1 MDLATYR
8 DSRKFPLGSI
18 SGGGNDFIVIAGPC
32 SIESHAQLSEIA
44 EGVKHAGAAALRGGI
59 FKMRSHPDSFQ
70 GLGSEAFEIAC
81 RVRDETGMAVVSE
94 VTDPSQIGSLVE
106 VVDVLQVGAR
116 NMHNTELLK
125 ALGRAGK
132 PVLLKRALSGYLS
145 ELLWAAEYLIR
156 SGNPDVILCERG
168 IRTYERAMRNTLDLA
183 AVPYLKARSDLPV
196 IVDPSHATGMRE
208 LVAPMCLAA
217 AAAGADGLLIEVH
230 SRPETAVSDP
240 DQAMDID
247 EFSRMMRDLR
257 RVLAAVDRPLRTLD

>member
-1 MDLATYR
+1 MV
-8 DSRKFPLGSI
+8 
-18 SGGGNDFIVIAGPC
+18 IV
-32 SIESHAQLSEIA
+32 SEI
-44 EGVKHAGAAALRGGI
+44 
-59 FKMRSHPDSFQ
+59 
-70 GLGSEAFEIAC
+70 
-81 RVRDETGMAVVSE
+81 
-94 VTDPSQIGSLVE
+94 TDPGQLESLVE

-145 ELLWAAEYLIR
+145 ELLWASEYVIR
-156 SGNPDVILCERG
+156 AGNPDIILCERG

-196 IVDPSHATGMRE
+196 VVDPSHATGMSE

-230 SRPETAVSDP
+230 SRPETAASDGE
-240 DQAMDID
+240 QAL
-247 EFSRMMRDLR
+247 ELEGFSQLMNDLR
-257 RVLAAVDRPLRTLD
+257 RILSALERPLQTVS